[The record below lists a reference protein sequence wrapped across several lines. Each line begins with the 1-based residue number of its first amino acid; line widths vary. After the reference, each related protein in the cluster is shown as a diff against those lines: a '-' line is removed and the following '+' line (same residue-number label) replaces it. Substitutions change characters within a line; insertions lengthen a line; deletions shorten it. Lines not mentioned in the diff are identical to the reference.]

1 MFDDRMLS
9 PNYEV
14 IKNQEYIQPSYQNIN
29 SGYYN
34 LGNYN
39 GHQDNTNLFGNCNN
53 NDYLAIPNDNRE
65 YIVDIKRIFGK
76 KTNPKNRFILTS
88 QNVTYFYSNDIDR
101 KVIKDISIPF
111 SFELEL
117 FFIRLYWNMI
127 QHNQNANRYTP
138 NMGCYNKFMKG
149 ENVYSIGFQCF
160 ISNNVLN
167 SKELYVEFKTKLS
180 SKKSSL
186 YKETLVLN
194 DYGTAFEMDPFKDPL
209 KSVINQCMKKN

>member
-1 MFDDRMLS
+1 MFDDRM
-9 PNYEV
+9 PNPYHEV
-14 IKNQEYIQPSYQNIN
+14 IENQGCAHPYQNIH

-34 LGNYN
+34 FGSYN
-39 GHQDNTNLFGNCNN
+39 GYPDNTNLFCNCNN

-65 YIVDIKRIFGK
+65 YIVDIKRIFSK
-76 KTNPKNRFILTS
+76 KANPKNRFILTS
-88 QNVTYFYSNDIDR
+88 QNVTDFYSNDIDR
-101 KVIKDISIPF
+101 EVIKDISIPF
-111 SFELEL
+111 SFDLEL

-127 QHNQNANRYTP
+127 QHNQNVNRYTS
-138 NMGCYNKFMKG
+138 NMDCYNKFMKG

-160 ISNNVLN
+160 ISNNVMN
-167 SKELYVEFKTKLS
+167 SKELYVEFKPKLS